1 MSSEPTPVE
10 TPIAT
15 TQVESTGPLAGLK
28 VLDLAH
34 QYAGA
39 LAGSMMADFGAD
51 VIAVEHPRG
60 NMVRTMLPLKDG
72 ASLWWKV
79 AGRGKRAIT
88 LNLSS
93 PQGRELA
100 FKLAAEADVIIENF
114 RPGTLEKW
122 GLGPTDLEER
132 NIDAVM
138 LRISGFGQTGVY
150 RTRPGFG
157 SVAEAMSGFAHL
169 TGDPDGPPYFPSTTL
184 ADGITGTFGALG
196 VMIALLGQVRGHG
209 RPGIQVVDA
218 SLVESMFRLIPTQ
231 VIGYDQLGLV
241 PKRPGN
247 FIGDHGVLRNLYQS
261 ADGIWFTAS
270 AVGAQT
276 IRRIVTTVEAEDLLD
291 SIDTVLASHDRDTL
305 EGFFREADSR
315 VVAWVSQRKYDEID
329 AAFAAGGVVYNR
341 VYDIEQVYADPFFT
355 DRDNIIQVPDEE
367 LGPVRMQGIAPK
379 LPGYDLGVR
388 HAGVRRSTDTGSV
401 LGDLGLSAEEV
412 EQLRAD
418 GVV

>member
-1 MSSEPTPVE
+1 MS
-10 TPIAT
+10 
-15 TQVESTGPLAGLK
+15 GPLDGLK

-39 LAGSMMADFGAD
+39 LAGSMLADFGAD

-88 LNLSS
+88 LNLNS
-93 PQGRELA
+93 PEGRELA
-100 FKLAAEADVIIENF
+100 FRLAGEADVIIENF

-122 GLGPTDLEER
+122 GFGPDDLEARGIET
-132 NIDAVM
+132 VM
-138 LRISGFGQTGVY
+138 LRISGFGQTGAN

-184 ADGITGTFGALG
+184 ADGVTGTFGCLG
-196 VMIALLGQVRGHG
+196 AMIALLGRARGKG
-209 RPGIQVVDA
+209 RGGVQVVDA

-247 FIGDHGVLRNLYQS
+247 FIGDHGVLRNLYETS
-261 ADGIWFTAS
+261 DGVWFTAS
-270 AVGAQT
+270 AVGKQT
-276 IRRIVTTVEAEDLLD
+276 IERIVRTVGAEDLIER
-291 SIDTVLASHDRDTL
+291 IDQTLASHDRDTL

-315 VVAWVSQRKYDEID
+315 VVAWANAHTWEEVD
-329 AAFAAGGVVYNR
+329 AAFLAGGVVYNK
-341 VYDIEQVYADPFFT
+341 VYDIEAIYADPFFT
-355 DRDNIIQVPDEE
+355 DREDIVEVPDLE
-367 LGPVRMQGIAPK
+367 LGPVKMQGISPK
-379 LPGYDLGVR
+379 LPGYDLGIS
-388 HAGVRRSTDTGSV
+388 HAGVQKSSHTEEV
-401 LGDLGLSAEEV
+401 LGELGVDAAGVAE
-412 EQLRAD
+412 LRD
-418 GVV
+418 KGVV

>member
-1 MSSEPTPVE
+1 MSDDELHGDDLDVP
-10 TPIAT
+10 A
-15 TQVESTGPLAGLK
+15 GPLAGMK

-39 LAGSMMADFGAD
+39 LAGSMLADFGAD

-88 LNLSS
+88 LNLNSAE
-93 PQGRELA
+93 GREIA
-100 FKLAAEADVIIENF
+100 FKLAAEADVLIENF

-122 GLGPTDLEER
+122 GLGPDDLEAR
-132 NIDAVM
+132 GIDLVM
-138 LRISGFGQTGVY
+138 LRISGFGQTGVN

-184 ADGITGTFGALG
+184 ADGVTGTFGCLG
-196 VMIALLGQVRGHG
+196 AMIALLGRARGNG
-209 RPGIQVVDA
+209 RASVQVVDA

-241 PKRPGN
+241 PIRPGN
-247 FIGDHGVLRNLYQS
+247 FIGDHGVLRNLYNTS
-261 ADGIWFTAS
+261 DDVWFTAS

-276 IRRIVTTVEAEDLLD
+276 IRRIVTAVGAEDLIEHID
-291 SIDTVLASHDRDTL
+291 STLASHDRDTL
-305 EGFFREADSR
+305 ESFFRKADKR
-315 VVAWVSQRKYDEID
+315 VSAWASTRTWEEVD
-329 AAFAAGGVVYNR
+329 AAFHAGGVVYNR
-341 VYDIEQVYADPFFT
+341 VYDIEAIYADAIFT
-355 DRDNIIQVPDEE
+355 DRDDIVQVPDFE

-379 LPGYDLGVR
+379 LPGYDLHIR
-388 HAGVRRSTDTGSV
+388 HAGVQKGSHTEEV
-401 LGDLGLSAEEV
+401 LGELGLDAAQV
-412 EQLRAD
+412 QQLRED